1 MGQTAFGP
9 TSTDMNVFFLI
20 ASVQFISLLFQAIT
34 FDIIMIVTSVSAV
47 VYRSSHVSTS
57 VENV

>member
-34 FDIIMIVTSVSAV
+34 FDIIMIVTSVFAV